1 LLLQEKNLG
10 IFSPLGEAMAY
21 IRFYVISTRSQLKDP
36 RLESI
41 AKATMGAQTIL
52 CLRTNLND
60 ALALDE

>member
-1 LLLQEKNLG
+1 
-10 IFSPLGEAMAY
+10 MAY